1 MLVFGTQ
8 NKRRKWMRRRGFGL
22 AVLATAILFCL
33 VVGCQQAEEKSGSER
48 KTDDKL
54 DVDKI
59 PGKVMDALK
68 ARFPEAKISKWTREE
83 ESELVVYDIEFEQAG
98 RKFEADIKEDGAIH
112 NWEKAIQAEDLPE
125 IVKKSV
131 LERYAQ
137 STITE
142 IMEISAVQ
150 DGKDVLLGY
159 EIVIE
164 TADKNVFELTVAPE
178 GEILED
184 SGKKPEEK

>member
-1 MLVFGTQ
+1 MKKLGS
-8 NKRRKWMRRRGFGL
+8 GF
-22 AVLATAILFCL
+22 AVPAAAILFCL
-33 VVGCQQAEEKSGSER
+33 LLGCQQAEEKSGSER
-48 KTDDKL
+48 KTEDKL
-54 DVDKI
+54 EVDKI
-59 PGKVMDALK
+59 PGKVTDALK
-68 ARFPEAKISKWTREE
+68 ARFPEAEISKWTREE
-83 ESELVVYDIEFEQAG
+83 EGDLAVYDIEFEQAG
-98 RKFEADIKEDGAIH
+98 QKFEADIKEDGAIH
-112 NWEKAIQAEDLPE
+112 NWEKAILTEDLPE

-142 IMEISAVQ
+142 IMEISAVRDGQ
-150 DGKDVLLGY
+150 DVVEGY

-184 SGKKPEEK
+184 SGKNPEEK